1 VSDLDTRLTAIF
13 RVAFP
18 SLDEL
23 AIPSATRDSVA
34 AWDSI
39 AAVTLARLVEEEFG
53 PVFDPDR
60 AADWASY
67 ADVRRAL
74 AERLDA

>member
-1 VSDLDTRLTAIF
+1 MSDLDTRLTAIF

-18 SLDEL
+18 GLDE
-23 AIPSATRDSVA
+23 PSIRKATRDSVA

-39 AAVTLARLVEEEFG
+39 AAVTLASLVEEEFG
-53 PVFDPDR
+53 PVFDIEQ

-67 ADVRRAL
+67 EQVRRAL
-74 AERLDA
+74 ADRVDG